1 MISDDI
7 IQGDCL
13 DWIPKLKGV
22 HLSFLDPPFN
32 QGKNYRFFNDNLSN
46 DEYWEWLK
54 EIVKEIYKVTENGG
68 AIYFMQREKNTEW
81 VLKILR
87 ESGWSLQNLIIWKK
101 MASAVPQKYRF
112 NKVYQIIAFAT
123 KGDKPRLFNKLRAD
137 YPLAPWHTKNRENG
151 MYLYDI
157 WEDIRELTS
166 GYFAGGEPLRDKDG
180 KRLHLQQSPIA
191 LLLRIILSSTMP
203 GDLVLDP
210 FAGSGTTLVVAKQL
224 KRHYV
229 GFEID
234 PENVKIIRERIAK
247 IRKED
252 NITRYRGYYR
262 FTENLD
268 AIWPEK
274 TLIKVIQDTLIDV
287 GISKYNRDIQKYGR
301 TPKVEEDQHT

>member
-101 MASAVPQKYRF
+101 WHQLCHKNTGLIRF
-112 NKVYQIIAFAT
+112 
-123 KGDKPRLFNKLRAD
+123 
-137 YPLAPWHTKNRENG
+137 
-151 MYLYDI
+151 
-157 WEDIRELTS
+157 
-166 GYFAGGEPLRDKDG
+166 
-180 KRLHLQQSPIA
+180 
-191 LLLRIILSSTMP
+191 
-203 GDLVLDP
+203 
-210 FAGSGTTLVVAKQL
+210 
-224 KRHYV
+224 
-229 GFEID
+229 
-234 PENVKIIRERIAK
+234 
-247 IRKED
+247 
-252 NITRYRGYYR
+252 
-262 FTENLD
+262 
-268 AIWPEK
+268 
-274 TLIKVIQDTLIDV
+274 IK
-287 GISKYNRDIQKYGR
+287 
-301 TPKVEEDQHT
+301 